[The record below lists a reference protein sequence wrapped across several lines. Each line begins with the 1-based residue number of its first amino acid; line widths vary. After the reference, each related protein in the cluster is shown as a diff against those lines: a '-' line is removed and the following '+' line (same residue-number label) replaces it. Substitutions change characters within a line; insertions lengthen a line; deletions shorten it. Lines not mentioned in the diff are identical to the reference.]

1 MNFVVDASVAIKW
14 FVEEDLR
21 ADARELARRSEELVA
36 PDFILAEI
44 SNVLWKKTLRKEITR
59 LQARSVFAR
68 SFDPF
73 SRLYPMDLLHG
84 RALEIALEL
93 RHPVYDCLYLAC
105 TEEVED
111 GRVVTVDRRFCAAVA
126 STGFADRVIHLS
138 DLFDRP

>member
-14 FVEEDLR
+14 FVEEELR
-21 ADARELARRSEELVA
+21 AEARDLTRRSEDLFA

-44 SNVLWKKTLRKEITR
+44 SNVLWKKTLRKEITER
-59 LQARSVFAR
+59 QARSVFAH

-73 SRLYPMDLLHG
+73 SRLYPLDLLHG

-105 TEEVED
+105 AEEVED
-111 GRVVTVDRRFCAAVA
+111 GRVVTVDGRFRAAVA
-126 STGFADRVIHLS
+126 STVFEDYVIHLS
-138 DLFDRP
+138 DLTG